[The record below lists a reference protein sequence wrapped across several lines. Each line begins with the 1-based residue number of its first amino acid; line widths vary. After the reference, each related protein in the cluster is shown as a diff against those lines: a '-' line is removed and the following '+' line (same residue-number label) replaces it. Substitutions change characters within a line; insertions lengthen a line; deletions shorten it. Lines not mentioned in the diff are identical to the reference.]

1 MDILTM
7 LKNFLASF
15 DFSDIVNRDNITLA
29 LAIFGSIGTLFSC
42 LHTLII
48 NRKNLHLR
56 IVGHRITEK
65 KSLLLFIVFEN
76 KSRLPIAI
84 TGISFKYNDVFY
96 PCSIIPI
103 VALEETLRC
112 KNEILSH
119 HEYTSISIPLAIQG
133 LGGTS
138 GYVYFE
144 TPELSL
150 PHDATHLNFSIY
162 TNRGKVIE
170 KTLELGK
177 VLD

>member
-65 KSLLLFIVFEN
+65 NRFFFLLYLKINPDFQSLLQESV
-76 KSRLPIAI
+76 S
-84 TGISFKYNDVFY
+84 
-96 PCSIIPI
+96 SIMMFS
-103 VALEETLRC
+103 TLV
-112 KNEILSH
+112 
-119 HEYTSISIPLAIQG
+119 P
-133 LGGTS
+133 
-138 GYVYFE
+138 
-144 TPELSL
+144 
-150 PHDATHLNFSIY
+150 
-162 TNRGKVIE
+162 
-170 KTLELGK
+170 
-177 VLD
+177 